1 MADKKGGVAT
11 DAIMSP
17 AEMKPLLILSKR
29 EPVSAVVGM
38 TKDHDGVILLSKRIK
53 PKKLLAQLKA
63 DARKA
68 KVDLDLTSL
77 RFGKAEVDTDVD
89 SGLVKFTI
97 NKDSPGALRMKL
109 LELVKRVPLAKVEI
123 DVDAKIEDEPEDDD
137 APPATAPTAAPGA
150 TPAAPDLHAMGEAG
164 AAAVVDGA
172 PTVSAGAAPTVP
184 PPPDGVLERK
194 GDGGVY
200 WHPNPAPVTWGNS
213 GGPAAPA
220 DWIDGFFAYYNLAP
234 PPDPNPD
241 ATKDCTFNQEASAL
255 GAVLDMLEQQA
266 TLAGYTASRSAAQTA
281 AQKLLADRTGG
292 RQAGT
297 AMAQHG
303 PGPDDVA
310 ALEKLD
316 TAALLDALE
325 ALRKARK
332 LDALAKLEP
341 ADRRLMAAILGV
353 QRHLGAKFQALLH
366 ALDDDDQ
373 TALRQHVYQGLIAG
387 DVGDQK
393 KLVKAGGGSFTSKD
407 GSDAEWVD
415 GFLEF
420 YGLQADPFDDGMHQT
435 CLFNGQ
441 TQSMSDVLDTVVE
454 QAALDGRMIDRSLA
468 MRVAMPM
475 VSPPTVP
482 GGSSHRITYYLG
494 MSVIPWTGHVDLKSH
509 KTSND
514 PPPGQIPYQFNAQV
528 TLELHPEN
536 GSGPELSV
544 VAQVSTNDD
553 PNRETWQVTNY
564 LGGFQAAW
572 VKSWFDGALQ
582 LAPLVQVLGG
592 AMQAQQA
599 KDGSIKM
606 VLAGQ
611 VMVGGQIAYQ
621 FDIPNSKMKMQIGV
635 QAGGSATGA
644 GGADPTLD
652 GTIQFVAQVSF

>member
-17 AEMKPLLILSKR
+17 AEMKPLLMLSKR
-29 EPVSAVVGM
+29 EPVSAVIGM
-38 TKDHDGVILLSKRIK
+38 TKDHDGVILLNRRLK
-53 PKKLLAQLKA
+53 PRKLLAQLKA

-68 KVDLDLTSL
+68 KVELDLPSL

-89 SGLVKFTI
+89 SGLVKFTV
-97 NKDSPGALRMKL
+97 NKDTPGALRLKL

-123 DVDAKIEDEPEDDD
+123 DVDQKIEDEPEDDD
-137 APPATAPTAAPGA
+137 APLAAPPPVDLTAAMLKAAEDVAGSA
-150 TPAAPDLHAMGEAG
+150 TTTTTG
-164 AAAVVDGA
+164 
-172 PTVSAGAAPTVP
+172 SAPTVP

-194 GDGGVY
+194 GDGGLY
-200 WHPNPAPVTWGNS
+200 WHPNPAPATWGT
-213 GGPAAPA
+213 GGPPAPES
-220 DWIDGFFAYYNLAP
+220 WITGFFAYYNLAP

-241 ATKDCTFNQEASAL
+241 AKQDCTFNQAPDAL
-255 GAVLDMLEQQA
+255 DAVLDTLDQQA
-266 TLAGYTASRSAAQTA
+266 TLAGYSASRSAAQAA
-281 AQKLLADRTGG
+281 AQKLLADRAGG
-292 RQAGT
+292 RQAGAT
-297 AMAQHG
+297 MAQRG
-303 PGPDDVA
+303 PTADDVA
-310 ALEKLD
+310 PLEKLD

-332 LDALAKLEP
+332 LDALAALAP
-341 ADRRLMAAILGV
+341 SDHRVMAAILGV

-366 ALDDDDQ
+366 TLDDDDQ

-393 KLVKAGGGSFTSKD
+393 KLVKAGGGGSFTAKD

-420 YGLQADPFDDGMHQT
+420 YGLRADPFDNGMHQT
-435 CLFNGQ
+435 CLFNSQ

-468 MRVAMPM
+468 MKVAMPM
-475 VSPPTVP
+475 ISPPTVP
-482 GGSSHRITYYLG
+482 GGSSHRITYYMG
-494 MSVIPWTGHVDLKSH
+494 IGVIPWTGHVDLKTH

-544 VAQVSTNDD
+544 VAQVSTNND
-553 PNRETWQVTNY
+553 PNSQTWQVTNY
-564 LGGFQAAW
+564 MSGFQAAW

-606 VLAGQ
+606 VVAGQ
-611 VMVGGQIAYQ
+611 VMVGGQLAYQ

-635 QAGGSATGA
+635 QAGGSVTGA

-652 GTIQFVAQVSF
+652 GSVQFVAQVAF